1 MSEEGN
7 MSRKS
12 KLFVPMTTF
21 FVFLG
26 MVGINPILGYFS
38 QNDPIKDNISLD
50 FCESYRCICISR
62 EKLHRSIAIPEKG
75 KKRLYGKDAQSF
87 C

>member
-1 MSEEGN
+1 MKIMSKEGN

-12 KLFVPMTTF
+12 KSFVLMTTF

-50 FCESYRCICISR
+50 FCF
-62 EKLHRSIAIPEKG
+62 EKPSLSTSHRK
-75 KKRLYGKDAQSF
+75 
-87 C
+87 